1 MWKPVYT
8 ISQTNYKPRD
18 IYMSKVKT
26 SSKEINF
33 TRLGDN
39 KGGIAVTVESK
50 AKKQLTKG

>member
-1 MWKPVYT
+1 
-8 ISQTNYKPRD
+8 
-18 IYMSKVKT
+18 MSKVKT